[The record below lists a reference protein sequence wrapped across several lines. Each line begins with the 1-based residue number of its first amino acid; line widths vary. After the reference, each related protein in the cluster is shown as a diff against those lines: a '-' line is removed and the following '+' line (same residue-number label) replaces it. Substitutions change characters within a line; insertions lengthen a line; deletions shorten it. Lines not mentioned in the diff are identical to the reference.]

1 MIIAWSDDE
10 SEFDTSDSEYFNT
23 ASETVSEVSAD
34 ADEEK
39 PKTNGKTHDGSGDDE
54 DSDDEDDDE
63 DDEEGQTCPHQF
75 FSKKV
80 PKLGGR
86 WATYTG
92 GHISPHKKF
101 WAKHFDLLHR
111 N

>member
-80 PKLGGR
+80 PKMGGR
-86 WATYTG
+86 WAVY
-92 GHISPHKKF
+92 IYRSYQLF
-101 WAKHFDLLHR
+101 FFA
-111 N
+111 